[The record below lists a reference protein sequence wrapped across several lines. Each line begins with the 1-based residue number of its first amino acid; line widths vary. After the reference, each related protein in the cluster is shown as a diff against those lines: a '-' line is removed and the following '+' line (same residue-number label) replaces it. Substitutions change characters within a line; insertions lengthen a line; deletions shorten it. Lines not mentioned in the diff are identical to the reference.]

1 MWRAKYGTHFGR
13 NLIDLTVMK
22 FPLGLGPEGLCQ
34 GSKSLSWN
42 YFGYGSEKQS
52 HVIDSGGKDNYF
64 VSPHVF
70 MRSRVMSSIQHN

>member
-52 HVIDSGGKDNYF
+52 HVIDSGGSNLCFGERDS
-64 VSPHVF
+64 VAPVA
-70 MRSRVMSSIQHN
+70 